1 MASVPSSIIKWI
13 ISFLSDRMQATIFL
27 GKLSTLMKIN
37 WSIVQGSGIGPTYIH
52 QFACDL
58 KSIDSLIYLL
68 KYADD
73 STLICPEKSVVP
85 VEDEMANLVRWSTE
99 NKISN

>member
-1 MASVPSSIIKWI
+1 
-13 ISFLSDRMQATIFL
+13 MQVTTFL
-27 GKLSTLMKIN
+27 GKLSALMKIN
-37 WSIVQGSGIGPTYIH
+37 RSVVQGSGIGPTLFIR
-52 QFACDL
+52 FACDS
-58 KSIDSLIYLL
+58 KPIEGFNYLP

-99 NKISN
+99 KASN